1 MKIAFITED
10 IFGESVGGVE
20 YHIYNMSKEL
30 AKLNNEIFIFSLL
43 IGEKSSYEKKLIF
56 ENDKNSK
63 IWLIK
68 IIKKNFLFNLL
79 GLLNRKSKGIFG
91 IAVGLLSKLLPN
103 IYFKTLLNEVKK
115 IEPEIIH
122 QHDYLA
128 NIVASKILSRKYPVI
143 FTNHTGQYLYLEKSI
158 IGRFIQKHLIK
169 HFKTIIGPS
178 RELTPDTKNS
188 HYISNGVDV
197 NFFKGIKN
205 KKFDRKFVFICARRW
220 APTKGIKYLVEAMS
234 QLSVKAQSNSL
245 FLFAGSDSDDYIWY
259 KKEINSILQKLPSH
273 LYKLLGNLN
282 QEELRD
288 IFLSS
293 DVTIIPSVM
302 EATSLAA
309 MEGMA
314 CGLPVISTNVGG
326 MPEIITHNTT
336 GWLVNSKN
344 SNDVA
349 SIIEKIINEEYDIL
363 KMGESAKIYVNENK
377 SWHSIAIKVEK
388 IYKDTLQHEKF

>member
-1 MKIAFITED
+1 MKIAFITD
-10 IFGESVGGVE
+10 AVLGNTIGGVE
-20 YHIYNMSKEL
+20 NHIYNIAKEISNS
-30 AKLNNEIFIFSLL
+30 NNEIYIFCLL
-43 IGEKSSYEKKLIF
+43 IGSKSSYERKLIF
-56 ENDKNSK
+56 DNQKNSK
-63 IWLIK
+63 VWLIK
-68 IIKKNFLFNLL
+68 IVKKNFLFGMLKMLNLKTR
-79 GLLNRKSKGIFG
+79 GFFGMAISLLI
-91 IAVGLLSKLLPN
+91 KLLPN
-103 IYFKTLLNEVKK
+103 IYYKLMVNEVKK
-115 IEPEIIH
+115 YDPKVVH

-128 NIVASKILSRKYPVI
+128 NILASKILSRKYPVI
-143 FTNHTGQYLYLEKSI
+143 FTNHTGQYLYLERSI

-178 RELTPDTKNS
+178 RELTPNTKNS

-205 KKFDRKFVFICARRW
+205 KKFDRKFVFVCARRW

-234 QLSVKAQSNSL
+234 QLSVKAQSSSL
-245 FLFAGSDSDDYIWY
+245 FLFAGSESNDYIWY
-259 KKEINSILQKLPSH
+259 KNEIKSKLQKLPSH

-293 DVTIIPSVM
+293 DITIIPSVM

-336 GWLVNSKN
+336 GWLVDSKN

-363 KMGESAKIYVNENK
+363 KMGESAKKYVNENK
-377 SWHSIAIKVEK
+377 SWHSIAKKVEK
-388 IYKDTLQHEKF
+388 IYKDSLQYE